1 MILAAQIV
9 LLDVMAEQSDTNVH
23 AEMTCYVCL
32 EPCLERSDCRCQ
44 AVVHACC
51 LRDEEQQLATS
62 VCTICKHAIGEPEA
76 EAAAAEPEPA
86 EPEPEAAAACTS
98 CIGAVYIFFLYCIC
112 GWIGKCVLFL
122 VGVDVE
128 YFLAFW
134 TLLHL
139 VCVLAVVVL
148 TALVVNVVRILNY
161 QT

>member
-1 MILAAQIV
+1 MLWRSSQ
-9 LLDVMAEQSDTNVH
+9 DTNVH

-51 LRDEEQQLATS
+51 LRDVEQQLATS

-76 EAAAAEPEPA
+76 AAEAAAAAAEAAAEPEAEAEAEA
-86 EPEPEAAAACTS
+86 EPEAACTS

-148 TALVVNVVRILNY
+148 TAIVVNVVRILNY